1 MLKQLDDMAQ
11 AIRDLD
17 NRLGRIEA
25 SIRKLTEA
33 QPTQEFYTTREL
45 GRILKLSSD
54 TVRMHCRTGRIVAQR
69 TKTGRGNKAE
79 FRISNQE
86 LVRLRAEGLFPGN
99 ETPVVNKPR

>member
-33 QPTQEFYTTREL
+33 QPT
-45 GRILKLSSD
+45 
-54 TVRMHCRTGRIVAQR
+54 
-69 TKTGRGNKAE
+69 
-79 FRISNQE
+79 
-86 LVRLRAEGLFPGN
+86 
-99 ETPVVNKPR
+99 